1 MNPLLLNVQQT
12 YCILCDCD
20 CDRFCISLEYKINVT
35 TADEY
40 LAGTD
45 TQVFIDI
52 IGLDD
57 QSTGAIELDNK
68 GVDDFKRGA

>member
-1 MNPLLLNVQQT
+1 MSNRHTT
-12 YCILCDCD
+12 YWR
-20 CDRFCISLEYKINVT
+20 DRFCIPPGYEINVT

-45 TQVFIDI
+45 TDVFIDI

-57 QSTGAIELDNK
+57 QSTGAIKLDNE
-68 GVDDFKRGA
+68 GVDDFERGT